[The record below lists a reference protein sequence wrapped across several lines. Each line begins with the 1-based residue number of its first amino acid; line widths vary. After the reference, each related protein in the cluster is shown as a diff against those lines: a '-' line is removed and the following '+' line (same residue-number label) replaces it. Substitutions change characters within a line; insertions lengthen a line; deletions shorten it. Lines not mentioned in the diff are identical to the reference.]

1 MSDSQNAVALAATLA
16 GVAVFKYTCFAWM
29 SYKHRTRPFELVG
42 TISELN
48 VFPTKSL
55 GGLRVDSAECTTT
68 GLTYQ
73 GVTDRHWAVAAS
85 NGVYVTQ
92 RQIPKMA
99 LISTSLQE
107 DNMLLDAPGMPTL
120 NIPIN
125 PKQGP
130 KTWVSKIK
138 IKEEWSS
145 SLDLGDEAA
154 TWMDK
159 FLGKTGLRV
168 HFSSPEMDKRDA
180 SNVTKLWEHYAKKG
194 DKLAFSDYC
203 GYMLMSSASLK
214 ELNKRLAEPVTMLN
228 FRANIVVDGCA
239 AFDED
244 DWDEVKIGNAS
255 FRNIDACTRCILVTV
270 DPFKGVKSKDEEPLT
285 TLKKFRLK
293 PPYGPKPCLGIH
305 LAMDS
310 KDTIS
315 VGDAIYAR
323 RKRN

>member
-1 MSDSQNAVALAATLA
+1 MSDSPDGVTLAATLA
-16 GVAVFKYTCFAWM
+16 GAAVIKYTCLAWM
-29 SYKHRTRPFELVG
+29 ENKYRTRPYEKVGAVTELY
-42 TISELN
+42 

-55 GGLRVDSAECTTT
+55 GGLRVNSAECTTT

-73 GVTDRHWAVAAS
+73 GVTDR
-85 NGVYVTQ
+85 
-92 RQIPKMA
+92 
-99 LISTSLQE
+99 
-107 DNMLLDAPGMPTL
+107 
-120 NIPIN
+120 
-125 PKQGP
+125 
-130 KTWVSKIK
+130 
-138 IKEEWSS
+138 IKEEWST

-154 TWMDK
+154 SWMDK
-159 FLGKTGLRV
+159 FLDKNGLRV
-168 HFSSPEMDKRDA
+168 HFSSPEMGKRDA
-180 SNVTKLWEHYAKKG
+180 SNVTKLWQHYAKKG

-203 GYMLMSSASLK
+203 GYMLMSATSLA

-228 FRANIVVDGCA
+228 FRANIVVDGCP

-244 DWDEVKIGNAS
+244 SWDEIKIGKAT

-305 LAMDS
+305 LANDD
-310 KDTIS
+310 KDVIN
-315 VGDAIYAR
+315 VGDVVYAR

>member
-1 MSDSQNAVALAATLA
+1 MSDSPDGVTLAATLA
-16 GVAVFKYTCFAWM
+16 GAAVIKYTCLAWM
-29 SYKHRTRPFELVG
+29 ANKYRTRPYEKVGAVTELY
-42 TISELN
+42 

-55 GGLRVDSAECTTT
+55 GGLRVNSAECTTT

-92 RQIPKMA
+92 RQIPRMA
-99 LISTSLQE
+99 LISTSLNG
-107 DNMLLDAPGMPTL
+107 DTMLLDAPGMPTL
-120 NIPIN
+120 NIPVN

-138 IKEEWSS
+138 IKEEWST

-154 TWMDK
+154 SWMDK
-159 FLGKTGLRV
+159 FLDKNGLRV
-168 HFSSPEMDKRDA
+168 HFSSPEMGKRDA
-180 SNVTKLWEHYAKKG
+180 SNVTKLWQHYAKKG

-203 GYMLMSSASLK
+203 GYMLMSATSLV

-228 FRANIVVDGCA
+228 FRANIVVDGCP

-244 DWDEVKIGNAS
+244 SWDEIKIGKAT

-305 LAMDS
+305 LANDD
-310 KDTIS
+310 KDVIT
-315 VGDAIYAR
+315 VGDVVYAR

>member
-1 MSDSQNAVALAATLA
+1 MSDRPNAVALAATLA
-16 GVAVFKYTCFAWM
+16 GVAVFKYTCLVWM
-29 SYKHRTRPFELVG
+29 SNKYRTRPFEKVG
-42 TISELN
+42 TISELY

-55 GGLRVDSAECTTT
+55 GGLRVDSADCTPT
-68 GLTYQ
+68 GLTFQ

-85 NGVYVTQ
+85 TGVYVTQ

-99 LISTSLQE
+99 LISTSLQG
-107 DNMLLDAPGMPTL
+107 DTMLLDAPGMSSL
-120 NIPIN
+120 IIPIH

-138 IKEEWSS
+138 IKEEWST

-154 TWMDK
+154 SWMDK

-180 SNVTKLWEHYAKKG
+180 SNVTKLWKHNAKKG
-194 DKLAFSDYC
+194 DTLAFSDYC
-203 GYMLMSSASLK
+203 GYMLMTSASLN

-228 FRANIVVDGCA
+228 FRANIVVDECP

-244 DWDEVKIGNAS
+244 DWDEVKIGKAT

-270 DPFKGVKSKDEEPLT
+270 DPFKGEKSKDEEPLT

-305 LAMDS
+305 LAMDHN
-310 KDTIS
+310 DTIHT
-315 VGDAIYAR
+315 GDVVYAR